1 MARRPRVSVP
11 KPPPKHKSIPLRYKP
26 TREQYD
32 AMVKAALEDSSLKSI
47 AGKVGLH
54 WRIVKRGMDH
64 GFIEECG
71 PEFVPVRSILAEH
84 DADTRVQRD
93 NAIATMLAIHE
104 QKSRDRNAARLE
116 EALAVKILRG
126 ALVNASLAVYE
137 SATAHAKIGP
147 AVQASIL
154 ALVEQGKVKIEAL
167 QAILES
173 QVGLTTGLVRLS
185 DSMQKLMS
193 MEHDLF
199 DREER
204 ERALAE
210 GKRDAIPAEKLHANL
225 LSSVVNIQDRIHARR
240 RVA

>member
-1 MARRPRVSVP
+1 MPEP
-11 KPPPKHKSIPLRYKP
+11 KRKSIHLRYKP

-32 AMVKAALEDSSLKSI
+32 AMIKAALEDPALKSI

-54 WRIVKRGMDH
+54 WRVVKRGMDH

-71 PEFVPVRSILAEH
+71 PEFGPIRAIISKH
-84 DADTRVQRD
+84 DESTRDARQD
-93 NAIATMLAIHE
+93 AIAALLAIHE
-104 QKSRDRNAARLE
+104 KKSRDRNEARLE

-137 SATAHAKIGP
+137 SAMAHAKIGP
-147 AVQASIL
+147 AVQATLLS
-154 ALVEQGKVKIEAL
+154 LVEGGKISVSAL
-167 QAILES
+167 QGILES

>member
-1 MARRPRVSVP
+1 MPSQ
-11 KPPPKHKSIPLRYKP
+11 KPTKHPNIAQRYKP
-26 TREQYD
+26 TKQQYD
-32 AMVKAALEDSSLKSI
+32 AMVKAALEDPALKSI

-71 PEFVPVRSILAEH
+71 PEFKPIREFLVNRDINTRAERDAVIAALLA
-84 DADTRVQRD
+84 A
-93 NAIATMLAIHE
+93 HE
-104 QKSRDRNAARLE
+104 AGARDRAAARLE
-116 EALAVKILRG
+116 EAVAVKVLRG
-126 ALVNASLAVYE
+126 AIINASLAVYE

-147 AVQASIL
+147 AVQA
-154 ALVEQGKVKIEAL
+154 ALLGMVQDGKIPVSAL
-167 QAILES
+167 QGILES

-185 DSMQKLMS
+185 DSMQKLMA

-225 LSSVVNIQDRIHARR
+225 LSSVVNIQDRINARR